1 MSLSIYGKIQRNC
14 VTADT
19 VENALIRFF
28 ADSRD
33 YLKTAE
39 AERITYW
46 NIDRESI
53 LEVHFIR
60 EKKPPYNVW
69 YSNILGSNFSYAQLI
84 MFDLN
89 KENASIST
97 NKKIIDFFIFLRKQI
112 ESDILVTSDAH
123 GDLCF
128 VKANEVIWSRE
139 LSFDYSAICGEE
151 IL

>member
-1 MSLSIYGKIQRNC
+1 MSLSIYGKIQSNC

-28 ADSRD
+28 ADSGD
-33 YLKTAE
+33 YLKTEE

-46 NIDRESI
+46 NIDREII

-60 EKKPPYNVW
+60 EEKPPYNVW
-69 YSNILGSNFSYAQLI
+69 YSDILGSNFSYAQLI

-97 NKKIIDFFIFLRKQI
+97 NKK
-112 ESDILVTSDAH
+112 
-123 GDLCF
+123 
-128 VKANEVIWSRE
+128 
-139 LSFDYSAICGEE
+139 
-151 IL
+151 